1 VTAVAD
7 QFAGTALDVPS
18 YLGFLDREYL
28 GPYVARGGA
37 AVKLLATDD
46 DAAAGA
52 LAAQLGRTTPGP
64 DGGFG
69 EGFVSVGVDAVTT
82 RVHLIDQVFAE
93 IARQLDWLA
102 LAGSVVRAA
111 YAQAGF
117 PPPEAST
124 SGQEPQSQQAPPS
137 LQAPPSQGAS
147 PRRGPGQLAVSA
159 VARHHDLDP
168 AELYRSVR
176 RALEQLVLR
185 NSRLGHEFRT
195 AMFRLCQH
203 HLGRGDVSRSEC
215 ETVIAWLRAERVPAA
230 ELRTLALT
238 AKLARHNARSMLL
251 SLTHWIRLAG
261 RQGLILRLD
270 LSRLAVARRPPA
282 GLRDGYYY
290 SKAATLDVYE
300 LVRQLIDGTDE
311 FDGLFVAVV
320 LPQDLVHDE
329 TRGLPA
335 YSALRLR
342 VFDEVRDRFRANP
355 YSTLVRIAAARE
367 VPA

>member
-1 VTAVAD
+1 MTD
-7 QFAGTALDVPS
+7 QPTGTALEAPS
-18 YLGFLDREYL
+18 YLDFLDREYL
-28 GPYVARGGA
+28 TPYVALGGA
-37 AVKLLATDD
+37 AVKLLATEN
-46 DAAAGA
+46 DAAAAA
-52 LAAQLGRTTPGP
+52 LATQLDAAAAEP

-69 EGFVSVGVDAVTT
+69 AGFLSVGVDAVTT
-82 RVHLIDQVFAE
+82 RIHMIDQVFAE
-93 IARQLDWLA
+93 IARQLDWLD
-102 LAGSVVRAA
+102 LAGCVVRAA
-111 YAQAGF
+111 YTEAGF
-117 PPPEAST
+117 P
-124 SGQEPQSQQAPPS
+124 APP
-137 LQAPPSQGAS
+137 APVTGRSS
-147 PRRGPGQLAVSA
+147 PLAIST

-203 HLGRGDVSRSEC
+203 QLGRGEVSRTEC
-215 ETVIAWLRAERVPAA
+215 ETVIAWLRAERVPVA
-230 ELRTLALT
+230 ELRPLALT
-238 AKLARHNARSMLL
+238 AKLARHNARSMLV

-261 RQGLILRLD
+261 HRGLILRLD
-270 LSRLAVARRPPA
+270 LNRLAISRRPPA
-282 GLRDGYYY
+282 GLRDGIYY
-290 SKAATLDVYE
+290 SKAATLDAYE

-311 FDGLFVAVV
+311 FDGLLVTVV

-355 YSTLVRIAAARE
+355 YSTLVRISAAQE
-367 VPA
+367 VLV